1 MNNEVKLSFWEILL
15 SPFISM
21 KNMVTSKSDVDTDF
35 ELSENST
42 NEIEAELA
50 KSLEGIDNKV
60 EKFGNSGKAQRR
72 EVLKAVKVEQ
82 KDLKPKEEAKKIE
95 SKQEKQQIEDDRSR

>member
-42 NEIEAELA
+42 DKVEADLA
-50 KSLEGIDNKV
+50 QSSKIIDNKV
-60 EKFGNSGKAQRR
+60 ENYGNSSKAQRR

-82 KDLKPKEEAKKIE
+82 KDLKQKEEAKKIE
-95 SKQEKQQIEDDRSR
+95 SKQKEQQIEDDRSR

>member
-42 NEIEAELA
+42 DKVEADLA
-50 KSLEGIDNKV
+50 QSSKIIDNKV
-60 EKFGNSGKAQRR
+60 ENYGNSGKAQRR